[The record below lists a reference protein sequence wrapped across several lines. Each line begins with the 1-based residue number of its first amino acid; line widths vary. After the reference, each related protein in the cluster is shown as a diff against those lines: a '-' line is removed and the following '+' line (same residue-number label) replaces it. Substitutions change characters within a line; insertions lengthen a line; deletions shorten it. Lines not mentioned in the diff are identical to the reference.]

1 MRAYTLKQAGGV
13 ENLVQ
18 KEVPIPQ
25 IKNNQVLVKVKAIGI
40 NPVDAFVRSSEQ
52 GLSIFVNPGKG
63 EEIILGW
70 DIAGIIEKVGNEVD
84 TFKTGD
90 EVFGL
95 INFKGHGRAYA
106 EYVAVDASQI
116 ALKPANISFEAA
128 SAATLAALTAWQA
141 LITHAKIKKGDKVLI
156 HGASGG
162 VGHYAVQIAKHAGAF
177 VIGAG
182 SEENEDFILS
192 LGADQFIDYN
202 KEKFEEIVSDV
213 DIILDSLDKE
223 NLKRSFKA
231 LKIGGRLVS
240 LITFFDDELKAL
252 IAHKKAQAYR
262 MTVESNGNDMKALAD
277 LLKQGALKSYVTK
290 VYPFD
295 QLPNAHV
302 QVETHKTR
310 GKIVVTV

>member
-1 MRAYTLKQAGGV
+1 MKAYTLKQIGGV

-18 KEVPIPQ
+18 KEIPTPQ

-63 EEIILGW
+63 EEVILGW
-70 DIAGIIEKVGNEVD
+70 DIAGIIETVGSEVNGL
-84 TFKTGD
+84 KTGD

-95 INFKGHGRAYA
+95 INFKGHGKAYA
-106 EYVAVDASQI
+106 EYVAVDAAQV
-116 ALKPANISFEAA
+116 ALKPGNISFEAA
-128 SAATLAALTAWQA
+128 GAATLAALTAWQA
-141 LITHAKIKKGDKVLI
+141 LVTHAQIKKDDKVLI

-162 VGHYAVQIAKHAGAF
+162 VGHYAVQIAKHVGAF
-177 VIGAG
+177 VIGVG
-182 SEENEDFILS
+182 SSENKDFILS
-192 LGADQFIDYN
+192 LGADQFIDYK
-202 KEKFEEIVSDV
+202 KEKFEEIVRDADV
-213 DIILDSLDKE
+213 ILDSLDKE
-223 NLKRSFKA
+223 NLKRSFSA
-231 LKIGGRLVS
+231 LKTGGRLVS

-262 MTVESNGNDMKALAD
+262 MTVESNGNDMKSLAD
-277 LLKQGALKSYVTK
+277 LLQQGALRSHVTK

-295 QLPNAHV
+295 QLPDAHI